1 MQVAINARFLL
12 PNRLEGIG
20 RYTYEIVQRMALNHP
35 EVTFHLLFDR
45 PFSNEFLMAPN
56 MMGHSLGPSAR
67 HPWLW
72 YYHYEVRVKRWLKQH
87 QVDLYWG
94 PDAFLAESPSK
105 TKSVVTIHDLAWE
118 HRPEWNAPRV
128 SRFYSK
134 WVPRY
139 CERADHIIS
148 ISDFTRHD
156 LVSRYG
162 LPSNKITTIMHGY
175 DEKKSIDKL
184 VEWQRIPLFDP
195 YFLALGSI
203 NPRKN
208 SYNLLKAFIDYKD
221 EGKITSDLVF
231 AGVLGKGW
239 SRKERSFITA
249 CFRRSDVHYLGR
261 VSESEKDA
269 LLFNANALV
278 YPSLLEG
285 FGLVLL
291 EAAQFNCPVLTSE
304 SSVCQEVLTGYTNQE
319 GVIYIDP
326 YSPERIGQGLTEV
339 ERIQKG
345 PSLERNRTWDEV
357 ACELWEVL
365 IGKINE

>member
-1 MQVAINARFLL
+1 
-12 PNRLEGIG
+12 
-20 RYTYEIVQRMALNHP
+20 
-35 EVTFHLLFDR
+35 
-45 PFSNEFLMAPN
+45 
-56 MMGHSLGPSAR
+56 
-67 HPWLW
+67 
-72 YYHYEVRVKRWLKQH
+72 
-87 QVDLYWG
+87 
-94 PDAFLAESPSK
+94 
-105 TKSVVTIHDLAWE
+105 
-118 HRPEWNAPRV
+118 
-128 SRFYSK
+128 
-134 WVPRY
+134 
-139 CERADHIIS
+139 
-148 ISDFTRHD
+148 
-156 LVSRYG
+156 
-162 LPSNKITTIMHGY
+162 MHGY

-208 SYNLLKAFIDYKD
+208 SYNLLKTFIDYKD

-304 SSVCQEVLTGYTNQE
+304 SSVCQEVLAGYTNQE

-326 YSPERIGQGLTEV
+326 YSSESIGQGLTEV